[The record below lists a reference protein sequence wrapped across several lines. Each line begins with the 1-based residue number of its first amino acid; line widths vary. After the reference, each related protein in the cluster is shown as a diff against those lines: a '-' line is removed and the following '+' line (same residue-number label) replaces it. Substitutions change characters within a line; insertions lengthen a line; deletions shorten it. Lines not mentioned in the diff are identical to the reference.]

1 MYKQYFFISFGK
13 SNTLWLLYEISCF
26 ATLCGQLGQ
35 GGLSGILSIGEK
47 YLASHTKSLSALSL
61 FVNLG
66 NSEESLVSVL
76 AAATLALLCFAIDPR
91 QSDIHTMPAFSK
103 IAFLAR
109 TDWVV
114 FFSRTLQRYKIK
126 YTNTCISTSNI
137 FTRSNPRFHKWIFNH
152 LCTKGEADADAYI
165 GVDSNCGTHLPGEIL
180 LSKQGGRGWIGDR

>member
-1 MYKQYFFISFGK
+1 M
-13 SNTLWLLYEISCF
+13 YEISCF

-114 FFSRTLQRYKIK
+114 FFSRTLQRYRKHKHLNIYIK
-126 YTNTCISTSNI
+126 
-137 FTRSNPRFHKWIFNH
+137 
-152 LCTKGEADADAYI
+152 LDYI
-165 GVDSNCGTHLPGEIL
+165 KPILPGLIL
-180 LSKQGGRGWIGDR
+180 DFTNEY

>member
-1 MYKQYFFISFGK
+1 MFTFPDYALFFGWPLPREVNSIRRPTKSFQHISQENKFSSIFVQKSPSGHTIFFISFGK

-114 FFSRTLQRYKIK
+114 FFSRTL
-126 YTNTCISTSNI
+126 
-137 FTRSNPRFHKWIFNH
+137 
-152 LCTKGEADADAYI
+152 
-165 GVDSNCGTHLPGEIL
+165 
-180 LSKQGGRGWIGDR
+180 

>member
-1 MYKQYFFISFGK
+1 MPCSLVGPCLVKWIPSGVRQKVSNISARKTNFPLSFVHTISLISFGK
-13 SNTLWLLYEISCF
+13 SNTLRLLYEISCF

-91 QSDIHTMPAFSK
+91 QSDIHTALGFQQNSFPSCERFDFSK
-103 IAFLAR
+103 IDAHAEDDSPWAWR
-109 TDWVV
+109 
-114 FFSRTLQRYKIK
+114 
-126 YTNTCISTSNI
+126 
-137 FTRSNPRFHKWIFNH
+137 
-152 LCTKGEADADAYI
+152 GEA
-165 GVDSNCGTHLPGEIL
+165 GRRL
-180 LSKQGGRGWIGDR
+180 LNSSQ

>member
-1 MYKQYFFISFGK
+1 MPCSLVGPCLVKWIPSGVRQKVSNISARKTNSPLSFVKKNPSGLYVHTISLISFGK

-114 FFSRTLQRYKIK
+114 FFSRTLQRYKIHK
-126 YTNTCISTSNI
+126 HLNI
-137 FTRSNPRFHKWIFNH
+137 
-152 LCTKGEADADAYI
+152 YI
-165 GVDSNCGTHLPGEIL
+165 KPIYQVWFKVI
-180 LSKQGGRGWIGDR
+180 